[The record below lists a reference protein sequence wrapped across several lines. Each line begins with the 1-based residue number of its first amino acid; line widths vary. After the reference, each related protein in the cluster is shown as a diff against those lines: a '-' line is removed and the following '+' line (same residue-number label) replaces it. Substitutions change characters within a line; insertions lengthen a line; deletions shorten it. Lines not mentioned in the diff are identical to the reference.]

1 MVYSYIRISTDKQTV
16 ENQRFEIQ
24 SYATQK
30 NIRINKWIEETIS
43 SKKLLADRKLGA
55 LLQTIES
62 QDTII
67 VSEISRLGRNLMQIM
82 GILNLCMEKKNQN
95 NFHQGKLRTRRQHK
109 LEGFGIRIRSVGG
122 NRAQPHLPAHK
133 RGARKKKS

>member
-82 GILNLCMEKKNQN
+82 GILNLCMEKKS
-95 NFHQGKLRTRRQHK
+95 K
-109 LEGFGIRIRSVGG
+109 
-122 NRAQPHLPAHK
+122 
-133 RGARKKKS
+133 